1 MPALASRLV
10 EVVAPAR
17 LGMPFRGLLSSCA
30 VMNIGDGV
38 VVAAGPLLV
47 ASLTRDAFLVSL
59 AFLCEYLPSLLLGA
73 FAGVVVDRV
82 DRRRMVIVVNLV
94 RAGILVLLAV
104 TIVTK
109 VVSIAL
115 VLGALLLLSSAE
127 TFGDL
132 AGSSLLPRLVPRK
145 GIGLANARLQA
156 TYLLPNQLIG
166 PPIGAFLFAAGASI
180 PFIAD
185 AICYVFGA
193 ILIGRIAASV
203 AGRPAPA
210 SGMSE
215 AEDEGAEDEGAEIDG
230 ADGDGES
237 SPTGIAS
244 IWHELVEGFRW
255 LMAHPPMRTL
265 VLTILA
271 FNVTFGA
278 AWSVLVLYARDQL
291 QMDTVGF
298 GLLTTASAIG
308 GIIGTTSYGALERRF
323 SLADIMRVG
332 LLIETGTHLT
342 LALTHS
348 PAVALVTFVV
358 FGAHAFVWGTTAT
371 TIRQRAVPDA
381 LMGRVSGIYR
391 VAVFGGIVVGSPIGG
406 ILAGQFGITAP
417 FWFGFVGS
425 AILVTLLWREF
436 RHIAHDAEAD
446 GATPA

>member
-1 MPALASRLV
+1 MARLI

-17 LGMPFRGLLSSCA
+17 LGMPFRWLLSSSA
-30 VMNIGDGV
+30 ITNLGDGV
-38 VVAAGPLLV
+38 IVAAGPLLV
-47 ASLTRDAFLVSL
+47 ASLTGDPFLVSL
-59 AFLCEYLPSLLLGA
+59 AFLSEYLPSLVLGA
-73 FAGVVVDRV
+73 FAGVLVDRV
-82 DRRRMVIVVNLV
+82 DRRQMVIVVNLV
-94 RAGILVLLAV
+94 RAAVFALLAV
-104 TIVTK
+104 AIITK
-109 VVSIAL
+109 AVSILL
-115 VLGALLLLSSAE
+115 VLGALLLLSAAE

-132 AGSSLLPRLVPRK
+132 AGSSLLPRLVPRQ
-145 GIGLANARLQA
+145 GLGLANARLQS

-185 AICYVFGA
+185 AICYVAGA
-193 ILIGRIAASV
+193 VFISRIAASV
-203 AGRPAPA
+203 AARPAPTD
-210 SGMSE
+210 
-215 AEDEGAEDEGAEIDG
+215 DEETA
-230 ADGDGES
+230 ADAMPA
-237 SPTGIAS
+237 PTGIAG
-244 IWHELVEGFRW
+244 IWHELIEGFRW

-308 GIIGTTSYGALERRF
+308 GIIGTASYGTLEKRF
-323 SLADIMRVG
+323 SLGDIMRVG

-358 FGAHAFVWGTTAT
+358 FGAHAFIWGTTAT
-371 TIRQRAVPDA
+371 TVRQRAVPDA

-391 VAVFGGIVVGSPIGG
+391 VAVFGGMVVGAPIGG
-406 ILAGQFGITAP
+406 ALASSFGITAP

-425 AILVTLLWREF
+425 AILVTILWREF

-446 GATPA
+446 AAAPA

>member
-1 MPALASRLV
+1 MASPVGALI
-10 EVVAPAR
+10 EVVAPMR
-17 LGMPFRGLLSSCA
+17 LGRPFRWLLSSSA
-30 VMNIGDGV
+30 ITNFGDGV
-38 VVAAGPLLV
+38 IVAAGPLLV
-47 ASLTRDAFLVSL
+47 ASLTSDAFLVSL
-59 AFLCEYLPSLLLGA
+59 AFLFEYLPSLVLGA
-73 FAGVVVDRV
+73 FAGVLVDRV

-94 RAGILVLLAV
+94 RAAIFGLLALA
-104 TIVTK
+104 IVTNAM
-109 VVSIAL
+109 SIPL
-115 VLGALLLLSSAE
+115 VLGALLLLSAAE

-145 GIGLANARLQA
+145 GLGLANARLQS

-180 PFIAD
+180 PFVAD
-185 AICYVFGA
+185 AVCYVAGA
-193 ILIGRIAASV
+193 VFISRIAASV
-203 AGRPAPA
+203 AARPAP
-210 SGMSE
+210 
-215 AEDEGAEDEGAEIDG
+215 G
-230 ADGDGES
+230 ADDGGEADAE
-237 SPTGIAS
+237 PAPAGVAG

-291 QMDTVGF
+291 QMDTVGY

-308 GIIGTTSYGALERRF
+308 GIIGTTAYGALERRF

-342 LALTHS
+342 LALTRS
-348 PAVALVTFVV
+348 PAVALVVMVV
-358 FGAHAFVWGTTAT
+358 FGAHAFVWGTTST
-371 TIRQRAVPDA
+371 TVRQRAVPDA

-391 VAVFGGIVVGSPIGG
+391 VAVFGGMVAGAPIGG
-406 ILAGQFGITAP
+406 VLASQFGITAP

-425 AILVTLLWREF
+425 AILVTVLWREF

-446 GATPA
+446 AAPSG